1 MNKMFW
7 IVFNVLKNI
16 MRHAIIKFLFSQLEL
31 TGVV

>member
-16 MRHAIIKFLFSQLEL
+16 MRHTIIKILCSQLEL